1 MNKLTIRSATIAD
14 APTIYQFIRE
24 LAIYEKAEH
33 EVVTTVADIE
43 ENLFRAGT
51 TTAALIALKDAQPI
65 GFAVYFLSYSTWLG
79 RHGIF
84 LEDLFVMPEAR
95 GLGAGKRLLKRLA
108 EMAVENGYGRVDWN
122 VLTWNEPAL
131 NFYRAIGAKPQDEW
145 IGYRLEGESLQN
157 FAALKNKNEQD

>member
-1 MNKLTIRSATIAD
+1 MSDVTIRPATIED

-43 ENLFRAGT
+43 RNLFEAGT
-51 TTAALIALKDAQPI
+51 TTAALIALKDGLPI

-95 GLGAGKRLLKRLA
+95 GLGAGKALLKRLA

-145 IGYRLEGESLQN
+145 IGYRLEGDALRS
-157 FAALKNKNEQD
+157 FAAE